1 MSAQPEV
8 EAPRVLTE
16 TLFLEPAGFMFLT
29 DVGDLQKDPG
39 IKKAGCFDPA

>member
-1 MSAQPEV
+1 MSDQPEV

-29 DVGDLQKDPG
+29 DVGDLQKEPG
-39 IKKAGCFDPA
+39 IKKSRLF